1 MRYAGI
7 LAGIHSTNSEQGC
20 SRTADRDVGAPRCII
35 ARVPTLTPIEVR
47 VLGSL
52 IEKQITTPEYYPL
65 TLNALTAACNQK
77 NNRNPVTS
85 FSESDV
91 DDALY
96 NLREKNLAYVFH
108 GSTSRVPKYKHVAPE
123 VMHLSPP
130 EVAAM
135 CVLMLSG
142 AQTVGEIRTRG
153 SRLHEFAGL
162 EEVEETLRG
171 LAAREDEPLVMK
183 LPRQSGQKDARFVHL
198 LSGAPDVEAVGES
211 APVERSARRPADND
225 RVTNLEQQVEALTQQ
240 VAGLAEQFEAFKK
253 QFE

>member
-1 MRYAGI
+1 VPI
-7 LAGIHSTNSEQGC
+7 LN
-20 SRTADRDVGAPRCII
+20 
-35 ARVPTLTPIEVR
+35 PIEIR

-65 TLNALTAACNQK
+65 TVNALIAACNQK

-85 FSESDV
+85 FNEGDIE
-91 DDALY
+91 DALY
-96 NLREKNLAYVFH
+96 TLRDKNLAYVFH
-108 GSTSRVPKYKHVAPE
+108 GSTSRVPKYKHVVPE

-142 AQTVGEIRTRG
+142 PQTVGEIRTRG
-153 SRLHEFAGL
+153 SRMYEFSGL

-171 LAAREDEPLVMK
+171 LAAREDEPLALK

-198 LSGAPDVEAVGES
+198 LSGAPDIEAMSES
-211 APVERSARRPADND
+211 APAERTPRRTGDSD
-225 RVTNLEQQVEALTQQ
+225 RVSTLQQQVEALTQQ
-240 VAGLAEQFEAFKK
+240 VAGLTEQFEAFKK